1 MRSNFFI
8 FLLLA
13 SLASFGQATL
23 QQSLPEELFSEGL
36 DMMSKSEFG
45 SARQY
50 FERYLETNETK
61 YKERAEYNIA
71 KCALSLYHLDGETLI
86 NKYIEDYPSSQS
98 ALMAHFELGNYFFQD
113 KSFKKAAAHFKEVNP
128 TVLDKQ
134 QKQELAYKLGYS
146 YFSQRDFD
154 QALPQFNGLKS
165 KKGKYQILSSYYAG
179 FIEFNNNEYDAAI
192 EDLKRAAADPNFKN
206 SVTLM
211 LASVYYKKG
220 DYEALIQH
228 VAPLMDSD
236 GAISKNSQVA
246 IFLGEAYF
254 YTHQFKK
261 AIIYYKKGS
270 SKLNAETAYN
280 YGVCLSKAGNYTEA
294 ISLLKNIAGN
304 TNDTEIAASYLL
316 GNVYLT
322 QNEKLYALGAFLQ
335 IENVENKEIAE
346 EAKYLAARLSFQLG
360 RTTQCIE
367 LLQQFSIEYPNSVHT
382 EQASSLLAK
391 ALVQTNDYQA
401 AITYIESL
409 PAIKGEVQK
418 AFQKAT
424 YLLGVEQYNKRKFR
438 LAVANFQKSID
449 NGVDELFKAKA
460 ELYTAEAYSLGRK
473 YAESEPYYK
482 RVINSRLSPKS
493 DEMLLARFGLGYAL
507 YNQEKY
513 SEALQQFNTF
523 INLAD
528 KKDAKYGRAL
538 VRLADCE
545 YVSKKYGTALTHY
558 TQAVNGVFREKDYA
572 YYQIGVI
579 YHIQSKYEEAITKLN
594 RVITVYKS
602 SPYVDDAVFEK
613 ATVYLEMGSY
623 DLAIKSFSK
632 LITEHPRSKY
642 LPYSLEKRALANFN
656 RKQYKSTIADYELF
670 LKKYPYHPSVQNVLL
685 GLQQAYSLDGRSV
698 DFNNTLTRFKNANPD
713 IEGLEGVEFDAIRGY
728 YNDGLYA
735 KAEEGF
741 KGFISNYPD
750 DPNVAEAKFI
760 LAESLLRQQKLREAL
775 KFYYQVA
782 KNDNYD
788 QMHKVYERIA
798 DLEYDANQYSVAI
811 KYFHQL
817 NKNAVSVNQQYRA
830 INGLMKSHYFNS
842 RYDSVHVFAK
852 QLLNS
857 DGARNEFLVS
867 ANLVE
872 GKSYFA
878 IGDYENAAISLM
890 QTTAIANDESG
901 AEAQYLIGEIKH
913 LSKDYDGS
921 NEVLYMV
928 PQKYGNYT
936 EWLDKSFLLIADN
949 FAGKEEYFQAKATL
963 ESIIENTT
971 SRLTKAQAEQR
982 LKDLL
987 VLEKGTKLRTD
998 TIQVIIKDSIPDE

>member
-1 MRSNFFI
+1 MRSQFLI
-8 FLLLA
+8 FLIFITT
-13 SLASFGQATL
+13 ASFGQATL

-71 KCALSLYHLDGETLI
+71 KCALNLYHLDGETLI

-113 KSFKKAAAHFKEVNP
+113 KSFKKAVEHFKEVNP

-146 YFSQRDFD
+146 YFSQRNFD

-179 FIEFNNNEYDAAI
+179 FIEFNTNEYDAAI
-192 EDLKRAAADPNFKN
+192 EDLKRAAVDPNFKN

-220 DYEALIQH
+220 DYEALIQY
-228 VAPLMDSD
+228 VEPLMDSD
-236 GAISKNSQVA
+236 GVISKNSQVA
-246 IFLGEAYF
+246 IFLAEAYF

-261 AIIYYKKGS
+261 AISYYKKGS

-280 YGVCLSKAGNYTEA
+280 YAVCLSSISNYTEA
-294 ISLLKNIAGN
+294 ASLLKNIAGN
-304 TNDTEIAASYLL
+304 TTDTEIAASYLL
-316 GNVYLT
+316 GNVYLN
-322 QNEKLYALGAFLQ
+322 QNKKLYALGAFLQ
-335 IENVENKEIAE
+335 IEHVENKEIAE

-360 RTTQCIE
+360 RTTQSIE
-367 LLQQFSIEYPNSVHT
+367 LLQQFSSEYPTSVHA
-382 EQASSLLAK
+382 EQASHLLAK

-409 PAIKGEVQK
+409 PAIKGEVKK
-418 AFQKAT
+418 AYQKAT

-438 LAVANFQKSID
+438 LAVANFEKSIN
-449 NGVDELFKAKA
+449 NGIDEFFKAKA

-473 YAESEPYYK
+473 YAKAEPYYK
-482 RVINSRLSPKS
+482 RVINSRLQPKS

-528 KKDAKYGRAL
+528 KKDAKYGKAL

-545 YVSKKYGTALTHY
+545 YVSKKYALALAHY

-579 YHIQSKYEEAITKLN
+579 YHIQSKYEEAIAKLN
-594 RVITVYKS
+594 RVITYKS
-602 SPYVDDAVFEK
+602 SPYVDDAIFEK
-613 ATVYLEMGSY
+613 AAVYLEMGSY
-623 DLAIKSFSK
+623 DLAINSFSK
-632 LITEHPRSKY
+632 LIAEHPRSKY

-750 DPNVAEAKFI
+750 DPNVAEATFI
-760 LAESLLRQQKLREAL
+760 LAESLLRQQKLKEAL
-775 KFYYQVA
+775 KFYYQVV
-782 KNDNYD
+782 KNDDYD

-798 DLEYDANQYSVAI
+798 DLEFDANKYSIAI

-817 NKNAVSVNQQYRA
+817 NKNAVSANQQYRA
-830 INGLMKSHYFNS
+830 INGLMKSHYFNG
-842 RYDSVHVFAK
+842 RHDSVHVFAK

-857 DGARNEFLVS
+857 DGVRNEFLVS
-867 ANLVE
+867 AHLFE
-872 GKSYFA
+872 GKAYFA
-878 IGDYENAAISLM
+878 VGDYENAAINLT
-890 QTTAIANDESG
+890 QTTTIANDENG
-901 AEAQYLIGEIKH
+901 AEAQYLLGEIKH

-949 FAGKEEYFQAKATL
+949 FAGKKEYFQAKATL

-982 LKDLL
+982 LNDLL
-987 VLEKGTKLRTD
+987 VLEKGTKLGTD
-998 TIQVIIKDSIPDE
+998 TIQVIIKDSMPDE